1 MRDYAGTWT
10 LLRLALRLDRVRA
23 SAWIIG
29 IVLFTTASAQSNNDL
44 YSTPEER
51 QNLATTVETNPA
63 MLALGG
69 RAFDLT
75 TTGGIN
81 AYQLVAF
88 MATIIGL
95 MSILMVVR
103 HTRAEEESGRAELA
117 GSAVLGRRAWL
128 ASSLLLVTGMNLVIA
143 LFLGLGLQSTDLPAE
158 GSWCFAL
165 GCAGVGVFFAVVAGI
180 TAQLT
185 EHTRSATGMAS
196 AVLGLAYLL
205 RATGDAASASDDG
218 PSWLTWL
225 SPIGWAEMMRPYT
238 DEDWVVGLL
247 FVGSVA
253 VLVPAVGVL
262 IGRRDIGAGV
272 LRPTLG
278 PVEASTSLRSPLAL
292 AWRLQKGSMLGWGI
306 GFVIVGAAF
315 GGVADGMVDVAKDN
329 PDIDELLRDLGGT
342 GSIVDVFLAT
352 ITSLI
357 AVVVGAYAVQSALRL
372 SGEESAHRV
381 DPVLSTPVQRIN
393 WAGSHLTVAAVGSVV
408 MLFAAGLAAGLA
420 HGLNSGD
427 VSGEVPRVLGAA
439 LAQVP
444 AVWTLIGLC
453 ALLFGLL
460 PRYTVVAWVAL
471 AFVLVIGQFGEVL
484 KVDQAII
491 NLSPFT
497 HVPDMPSADFEAA
510 PLLALALLAG
520 VLVAVGLGGF
530 RRRDV
535 A

>member
-1 MRDYAGTWT
+1 MKDYAGTWT

-23 SAWIIG
+23 TAWILG

-44 YSTPEER
+44 YSTAEER
-51 QNLATTVETNPA
+51 EKLAETVETNPA

-81 AYQLVAF
+81 AYELVAF
-88 MATIIGL
+88 VATFIGL
-95 MSILMVVR
+95 MSILMTVR

-117 GSAVLGRRAWL
+117 GSAVLGRKAWL
-128 ASSLLLVTGMNLVIA
+128 ASALLLVTGMNLVIA
-143 LFLGLGLQSTDLPAE
+143 LLLGLGLRNTDLPAA
-158 GSWCFAL
+158 GSWAFAL
-165 GCAGVGVFFAVVAGI
+165 GCAGVGVFFAVVAGV

-185 EHTRSATGMAS
+185 DHARTANGLAC

-205 RATGDAASASDDG
+205 RATGDAASATDDG

-225 SPIGWAEMMRPYT
+225 SPIGWAQMMRPYT
-238 DEDWVVGLL
+238 DEDWWVGLL
-247 FVGSVA
+247 FVGAVA
-253 VLVPAVGVL
+253 VLVAAVGVL
-262 IGRRDIGAGV
+262 IGRRDLGAGV
-272 LRPTLG
+272 LPPRLG
-278 PVEASTSLRSPLAL
+278 PVEAAPALRSPLAL
-292 AWRLQKGSMLGWGI
+292 AWRLQRGSMLGWAL
-306 GFVIVGAAF
+306 GFVVIGAAF

-329 PDIDELLRDLGGT
+329 PDIDELLRDLGGS

-372 SGEESAHRV
+372 SGEESAHRT
-381 DPVLSTPVQRIN
+381 DPVLSTSVNRIG
-393 WAGSHLTVAAVGSVV
+393 WAGSHLTVAALGSVV
-408 MLFAAGLAAGLA
+408 MLTSAGLAAGLA

-427 VSGEVPRVLGAA
+427 VAGEVPRVLGAA

-460 PRYTVVAWVAL
+460 PRYTAVAWVAL
-471 AFVLVIGQFGEVL
+471 ALALVVGQFGEVL
-484 KVDQAII
+484 KLDQAII

-497 HVPDMPSADFEAA
+497 HVPDLPSADFRAT
-510 PLLALALLAG
+510 PLLLLVLLAAALAAAG
-520 VLVAVGLGGF
+520 LSGF
-530 RRRDV
+530 RRRDI